1 MPPLQHAY
9 DDDDGDED
17 EDEDEDDD
25 DDDEEKEEEG
35 DDEDDFVCP
44 HSRLQ
49 PKCESGPLLV
59 QPCLYHPFSATRP

>member
-9 DDDDGDED
+9 DDDDGD